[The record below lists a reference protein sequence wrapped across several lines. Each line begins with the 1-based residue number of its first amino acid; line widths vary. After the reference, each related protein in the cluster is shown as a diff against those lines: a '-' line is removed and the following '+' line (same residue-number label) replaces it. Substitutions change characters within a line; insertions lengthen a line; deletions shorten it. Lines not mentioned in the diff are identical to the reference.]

1 MKFPSIPFFEKKEK
15 VEYFISLVFRDEKL
29 NSFVFEQKASVI
41 KIVNSQEE
49 FFVDSLDK
57 TSFEELLDASDKII
71 SQAEDELDLPIE
83 IQKTVFG
90 LKETWVKDAK
100 IKKEYLDVLKRLSNS
115 LGLIPVGFLTISE
128 AVVSLL
134 QKEEGAP
141 PSAIL
146 VDVGKNSLT
155 VSLVRAG
162 KVIEA
167 KTAEIH
173 QTPVF
178 TVDTLLKHFAAIE
191 ILPSKVV
198 LLNEDEELV
207 QGFISHQWSK
217 SLPFLHLPQIVS
229 LQNDSIGKAF
239 VIGIANQTGAEVLME
254 FEPSPPAS
262 DSEDRGGTAFEETDE
277 HKEQLDQNPITEP
290 EPIEPGEPI
299 EPVESQ
305 IQFINSPDYFGF
317 TNKDVA
323 DSQPPKTEK
332 VENVESQVFEEIPEE
347 VKLEETQKQTLPAD
361 LFVVLPKIKNFLIQ
375 LLSRIKKIS
384 LRLSQDFPIKNRGIL
399 FLAAPLLVLLLLI
412 VYYFFYLS
420 ANVKIFV
427 KPRIVEKNQDIVFST
442 TSSDFKNNTIKGDF
456 VLATEDG
463 TSSTNATGT
472 KETGD
477 KAKGTVTI
485 FNSTDT
491 TVTFPAASKLIS
503 SNNLTFLTLDK
514 ATIASQ
520 SGDVFSSKTPG
531 KTNVN
536 VESLNFGTENN
547 LPSGTKFSIGSNSL
561 IAAKNDNPFS
571 GGTKK
576 EITVISKD
584 DIAKVQNDLIKSLE
598 EKAKND
604 IKGKLAAGLDL
615 LPNFTSESLDKKSL
629 DKEADVEAK
638 TVTLTGTVSYE
649 TLSYDK
655 NEFLFF
661 LKTIFSQD
669 QSIDR
674 DNVILS
680 FENLKKSGGQVSA
693 KMNVKVKIIPKI
705 DIQSLSKKITGGS
718 FVKAK
723 NELTAIDQVKDVEIK
738 FSPNI
743 GFLPKNLPRI
753 SKNIKIII
761 LEND

>member
-15 VEYFISLVFRDEKL
+15 VEYFLSLVFRDEKI

-49 FFVDSLDK
+49 TFSDSLDK
-57 TSFEELLDASDKII
+57 TTFEELLDASDKIV

-100 IKKEYLDVLKRLSNS
+100 IKKEYLDILKRLSNS

-141 PSAIL
+141 PSGVL
-146 VDVGKNSLT
+146 VDVGKNSVT

-162 KVIEA
+162 KVIEV

-178 TVDTLLKHFAAIE
+178 TVDTLLKHFETIE

-207 QGFISHQWSK
+207 QEFISHQWSK

-239 VIGIANQTGAEVLME
+239 VIGIANQIGAKVLDE
-254 FEPSPPAS
+254 FETESVQEQ
-262 DSEDRGGTAFEETDE
+262 SETS
-277 HKEQLDQNPITEP
+277 EQ
-290 EPIEPGEPI
+290 PIEPPI
-299 EPVESQ
+299 EEVQSQ

-323 DSQPPKTEK
+323 DVPPPKTEN
-332 VENVESQVFEEIPEE
+332 VENIEAQVFEEIPEE
-347 VKLEETQKQTLPAD
+347 VKLEETQKQLLPAD
-361 LFVVLPKIKNFLIQ
+361 LFVVLP
-375 LLSRIKKIS
+375 RIKKFIYE
-384 LRLSQDFPIKNRGIL
+384 LLAKAKKIPIRPPQNFPIKSRRGLIL
-399 FLAAPLLVLLLLI
+399 LAPVLLVLLFF
-412 VYYFFYLS
+412 VYYFFYLN

-427 KPRIVEKNQDIVFST
+427 KPKIVEKNQDIVFST
-442 TSSDFKNNTIKGDF
+442 ISSDFKNNTIKGDY
-456 VLATEDG
+456 VLTTEDG
-463 TSSTNATGT
+463 SASTNATGT

-491 TVTFPAASKLIS
+491 TVTFPAQSKLVS

-514 ATIASQ
+514 ATVASQ

-531 KTNVN
+531 KTNIN
-536 VESLNFGTENN
+536 VQSLSFGTENN

-576 EITVISKD
+576 EITVVSKD
-584 DIAKVQNDLIKSLE
+584 DITKVQNDLIKSLE
-598 EKAKND
+598 EKAKSD
-604 IKGKLAAGLDL
+604 IKGKLSTSRDL
-615 LPNFTSESLDKKSL
+615 LPNFVSSNLDKKSL
-629 DKEADVEAK
+629 DKEADTEAK
-638 TVTLTGTVSYE
+638 TVTLNGTVSYQ

-655 NEFLFF
+655 NELLYF
-661 LKTIFSQD
+661 LKTIFPQD
-669 QSIDR
+669 QSIDK
-674 DNVILS
+674 DNVVIS
-680 FENLKKSGGQVSA
+680 FENLKKSKDQVFA

-705 DIQSLSKKITGGS
+705 DKQSLSKKIAGES
-718 FVKAK
+718 FIKAK
-723 NELTAIDQVKDVEIK
+723 NELSGIEQVTNVDVR
-738 FSPNI
+738 FSPNL